1 MLDTEKGFF
10 GLIVYLMK
18 ISALEERKECKVPD
32 FVSTFAKE
40 ITLIFE
46 VTLLFNID

>member
-18 ISALEERKECKVPD
+18 IAALKEIKDCKVPD
-32 FVSTFAKE
+32 FVSTFGNQ

-46 VTLLFNID
+46 VTLHFNIA